1 MVYDFIKYIN
11 VKYINYI
18 LELKVIR
25 TVYETDIT
33 NASV

>member
-33 NASV
+33 NANV